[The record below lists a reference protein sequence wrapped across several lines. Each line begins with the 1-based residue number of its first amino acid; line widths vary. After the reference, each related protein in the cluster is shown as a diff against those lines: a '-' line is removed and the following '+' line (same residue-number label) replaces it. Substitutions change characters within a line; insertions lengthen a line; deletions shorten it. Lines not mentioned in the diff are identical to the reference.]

1 MEEVEKIINY
11 EFKNK
16 SLLLTALTHSSYAH
30 KHKTQNNERLEFL
43 GDSIIGFLI
52 AEYLY
57 QKLDLKE
64 GELTKIRAK
73 IVSCENLSLIVTKS
87 NLFEYIKTMPEN
99 LKNNETIKG
108 DFFEALLGAIY
119 LDGGLEN
126 AKKFVFEILKLNN
139 DELKKYIEENTDF
152 KTRLQEIV
160 QAKRGVISYRVVN
173 ESGKSNEMIFTVG
186 LLINEIEKVRA
197 TGTSKQ
203 KAENECA
210 RIALEKI
217 DKLFD

>member
-108 DFFEALLGAIY
+108 DFFEALLGAMF
-119 LDGGLEN
+119 LDSDMQTCKDYVYRILNLNISHIKE
-126 AKKFVFEILKLNN
+126 VFSDYKDYKTLLQEKVKAQKGKIEYKL
-139 DELKKYIEENTDF
+139 LSVSGEENSKIF
-152 KTRLQEIV
+152 
-160 QAKRGVISYRVVN
+160 
-173 ESGKSNEMIFTVG
+173 EMC
-186 LLINEIEKVRA
+186 LLINEKFICSAKA
-197 TGTSKQ
+197 SSKQ
-203 KAENECA
+203 KAENKCA
-210 RIALEKI
+210 KHP
-217 DKLFD
+217 